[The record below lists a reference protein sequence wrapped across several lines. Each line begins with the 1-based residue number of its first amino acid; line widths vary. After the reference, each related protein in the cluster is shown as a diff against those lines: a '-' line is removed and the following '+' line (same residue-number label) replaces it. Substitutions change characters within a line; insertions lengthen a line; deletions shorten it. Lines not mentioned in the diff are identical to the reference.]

1 MRRAFIGSLVT
12 LGVMFIIASI
22 SVGIGVA
29 TAEGSLLNSVAA
41 GTFITMLCSSPLV
54 FLVALVSGIATL
66 VERLKGKQ
74 KRKRVYE
81 NFDFN
86 EDIELDDIMA
96 RLTPDQQ
103 NYLQEQLRSNR
114 LGLGNDGELM
124 SMNELL
130 NNFEEK
136 EKRM

>member
-29 TAEGSLLNSVAA
+29 TPEGSLLNSVAA

-54 FLVALVSGIATL
+54 FLVALVTGIATL
-66 VERLKGKQ
+66 VERLQGKQ
-74 KRKRVYE
+74 KRKRSYE
-81 NFDFN
+81 NFAFD

-103 NYLQEQLRSNR
+103 AYLQEQLRSNR

-124 SMNELL
+124 SMNDLL
-130 NNFEEK
+130 DSYEEK